1 MHVFTKLT
9 LYPLGPDGE
18 GGPGGP
24 GGPYQLKQYGIH
36 VHTYT
41 CTQDWVVN
49 SQEVLDLQ
57 VFPSSHDRLLV
68 PEENLDVG
76 TIGSN

>member
-41 CTQDWVVN
+41 CTQD
-49 SQEVLDLQ
+49 
-57 VFPSSHDRLLV
+57 
-68 PEENLDVG
+68 
-76 TIGSN
+76 